1 MAKAQSSGPV
11 QLSGIDLSAI
21 EHGSSLEG
29 LVVQS
34 QTQVSVSAH
43 VFVCLSVS
51 IILSFLCIDLVKDTN
66 VKVKLFE
73 VEHETFITYDQCS
86 IKCNS

>member
-1 MAKAQSSGPV
+1 MAKAQLSGPV

-34 QTQVSVSAH
+34 QTQVSVSVH
-43 VFVCLSVS
+43 VFIYLSVCL
-51 IILSFLCIDLVKDTN
+51 
-66 VKVKLFE
+66 
-73 VEHETFITYDQCS
+73 
-86 IKCNS
+86 

>member
-11 QLSGIDLSAI
+11 QLSGMYLSAI

-34 QTQVSVSAH
+34 QTQVSISVH
-43 VFVCLSVS
+43 VFVCCPSVHN
-51 IILSFLCIDLVKDTN
+51 FVYF
-66 VKVKLFE
+66 V
-73 VEHETFITYDQCS
+73 H
-86 IKCNS
+86 